1 METHRVY
8 PQWVVHVA
16 PLPTYHSGESASN
29 DLDEPSSGKDSYS
42 YVMPQVLS
50 PGSYYIILTDIISLF

>member
-1 METHRVY
+1 M
-8 PQWVVHVA
+8 HVA

-50 PGSYYIILTDIISLF
+50 PDSYYIILTDIISLF